1 MRQGEQPEYLRKS
14 GIKYID
20 FEILIRYNVGRYY
33 TGVCLP
39 NIAASG
45 GNMDNNKNSNLKEDI
60 TNKVQSAID
69 SKDFANLNNDITAS
83 VNKALEEL
91 RYQLRYKPVD
101 GQSSATGTSSDT
113 SHAAGESQQA
123 TPASDNTAPRS
134 NVHIGFMSSQT
145 IAYKPPAGVAV
156 KQNSQSVPAT
166 AAGRQSPSVF
176 IPHKPIGKIKGSFY
190 YALGIASTTLVSIS
204 AFVLAIL
211 AMAIPS
217 AVALGPTAVSLFMS
231 LPIWLI
237 LTWRGSHF
245 RKRYTRFQIYMS
257 RLRSKGFA
265 SISELARSVGRS
277 EQYVIRDLQK
287 MLSDG
292 MFLEG
297 HFDEKYTCF
306 IANNTS
312 WQQYIS
318 AQDGY
323 YNRVN
328 SSASAAAQ
336 DTVIDESKKQND
348 RVNSV
353 IRQGSEYIQKIRQI
367 NDDLPDEEISA
378 KLDTLETTIDK
389 IFQHI
394 DEHPEQL
401 PELDKFI
408 QYYMPTT
415 LKLITVYRDFDIQ
428 PIQGENINT
437 AKKEILGTL
446 DTINHAFI
454 KLFDSLF
461 QATAWDV
468 SADISVLE
476 TMLAREG
483 LTKSAFETKGDQ

>member
-1 MRQGEQPEYLRKS
+1 
-14 GIKYID
+14 
-20 FEILIRYNVGRYY
+20 
-33 TGVCLP
+33 
-39 NIAASG
+39 
-45 GNMDNNKNSNLKEDI
+45 MDNNKNSNLKEDI
-60 TNKVQSAID
+60 VNTVQSAID

-83 VNKALEEL
+83 VNRALEEL
-91 RYQLRYKPVD
+91 RYQLRYKPLD
-101 GQSSATGTSSDT
+101 GQPSDT
-113 SHAAGESQQA
+113 G
-123 TPASDNTAPRS
+123 TPASQPPVGTYEAQPSAAASNNSAPRG

-145 IAYKPPAGVAV
+145 IAYKPPTG
-156 KQNSQSVPAT
+156 SSSSVPVKKTASAT
-166 AAGRQSPSVF
+166 PVTTSGKQTPSVF
-176 IPHKPIGKIKGSFY
+176 VPHKPVGKIKGSFY
-190 YALGIASTTLVSIS
+190 YALGVTATTLTAVST
-204 AFVLAIL
+204 FVLAIVG
-211 AMAIPS
+211 S
-217 AVALGPTAVSLFMS
+217 ALPGVSALPITAGALFMS
-231 LPIWLI
+231 LPLWII
-237 LTWRGSHF
+237 LTWRGSSI
-245 RKRYTRFQIYMS
+245 RKRYTRFQMYMS
-257 RLRSKGFA
+257 RLRKSGFA

-287 MLSDG
+287 MLLDG
-292 MFLEG
+292 MFPEG

-312 WQQYIS
+312 WQQYIA

-328 SSASAAAQ
+328 SSSSATNSQ

-348 RVNSV
+348 RVNAV
-353 IRQGSEYIQKIRQI
+353 IKQGTEYIQKIRQI

-378 KLDTLETTIDK
+378 KLDTLETTIVK

-401 PELDKFI
+401 PELDKFM

-415 LKLITVYRDFDIQ
+415 IKLITVYRDFDIQ

-461 QATAWDV
+461 QTTAWDV

-483 LTKSAFETKGDQ
+483 LTKSAFETKGE

>member
-1 MRQGEQPEYLRKS
+1 
-14 GIKYID
+14 
-20 FEILIRYNVGRYY
+20 
-33 TGVCLP
+33 
-39 NIAASG
+39 
-45 GNMDNNKNSNLKEDI
+45 MDNNKNSNLKEEI
-60 TNKVQSAID
+60 VNKVQSAID

-101 GQSSATGTSSDT
+101 GQQSDANNSSQAS
-113 SHAAGESQQA
+113 ASQQSA
-123 TPASDNTAPRS
+123 PASDNTASHS

-145 IAYKPPAGVAV
+145 IAYKPPAGNTSSIPV
-156 KQNSQSVPAT
+156 KRTSSATPAT
-166 AAGRQSPSVF
+166 TSGKQTPSVF
-176 IPHKPIGKIKGSFY
+176 IPHKPVGKIKGSFY
-190 YALGIASTTLVSIS
+190 YALGVTATALTTVGT
-204 AFVLAIL
+204 LAL
-211 AMAIPS
+211 A
-217 AVALGPTAVSLFMS
+217 AVSSALPSVTALSVTTGALFMS
-231 LPIWLI
+231 LPLWLI
-237 LTWRGSHF
+237 LTWRGASI
-245 RKRYTRFQIYMS
+245 RKRYTRFQMYMS
-257 RLRSKGFA
+257 RLRKSGFA

-292 MFLEG
+292 MFPEG

-312 WQQYIS
+312 WQQYIA

-328 SSASAAAQ
+328 SSSSATNSQ

-348 RVNSV
+348 RVNAV
-353 IRQGSEYIQKIRQI
+353 IKQGTEYIQKIHQI

-378 KLDTLETTIDK
+378 KLDTLETTIVK

-401 PELDKFI
+401 PELDKFM

-415 LKLITVYRDFDIQ
+415 IKLITVYRDFDIQ

-461 QATAWDV
+461 QTTAWDV

-483 LTKSAFETKGDQ
+483 LTKSAFETKGE

>member
-1 MRQGEQPEYLRKS
+1 
-14 GIKYID
+14 
-20 FEILIRYNVGRYY
+20 
-33 TGVCLP
+33 
-39 NIAASG
+39 
-45 GNMDNNKNSNLKEDI
+45 MDNNKNSTLKEEI
-60 TNKVQSAID
+60 VNKVQSAID

-83 VNKALEEL
+83 VNRALEEL

-101 GQSSATGTSSDT
+101 GQPSDKASSRIDVSQQSATAYDN
-113 SHAAGESQQA
+113 AA
-123 TPASDNTAPRS
+123 PHS

-145 IAYKPPAGVAV
+145 LAYKPPTG
-156 KQNSQSVPAT
+156 KTSSVPVKRTTSAT
-166 AAGRQSPSVF
+166 PATTSGKQTPSVF
-176 IPHKPIGKIKGSFY
+176 IPHKPVGKIKGSFY
-190 YALGIASTTLVSIS
+190 YALGLTATALTSVGTL
-204 AFVLAIL
+204 ALA
-211 AMAIPS
+211 
-217 AVALGPTAVSLFMS
+217 AVSSALPGVTALSATAGALVLS
-231 LPIWLI
+231 LPLWLI
-237 LTWRGSHF
+237 LTWRGSSI
-245 RKRYTRFQIYMS
+245 RKRYTRFQMYLS
-257 RLRSKGFA
+257 RLRTKGYA

-328 SSASAAAQ
+328 SSASAAKPQ

-348 RVNSV
+348 RVNAV
-353 IRQGSEYIQKIRQI
+353 IKQGTEYINKIHQI

-378 KLDTLETTIDK
+378 KLDTLETTIVK

-401 PELDKFI
+401 PELDKFM

-415 LKLITVYRDFDIQ
+415 IKLITVYRDFDIQ

-483 LTKSAFETKGDQ
+483 LTKSAFETKGEQ

>member
-1 MRQGEQPEYLRKS
+1 
-14 GIKYID
+14 
-20 FEILIRYNVGRYY
+20 
-33 TGVCLP
+33 
-39 NIAASG
+39 
-45 GNMDNNKNSNLKEDI
+45 MDNNKNSNLKEEI
-60 TNKVQSAID
+60 VNKVQSAIE

-83 VNKALEEL
+83 VNRALEEL

-101 GQSSATGTSSDT
+101 GQQPAPNNASYQTGETQPSVT
-113 SHAAGESQQA
+113 
-123 TPASDNTAPRS
+123 ASDNTSPHS

-145 IAYKPPAGVAV
+145 IAYKPPTG
-156 KQNSQSVPAT
+156 KTSSVPVKRTNSAT
-166 AAGRQSPSVF
+166 PATTSGKQTPSVF
-176 IPHKPIGKIKGSFY
+176 IPHKPVGKIKGSFY
-190 YALGIASTTLVSIS
+190 YALGVTSTTLVSVS
-204 AFVLAIL
+204 SFVLFIL
-211 AMAIPS
+211 AGAIPS
-217 AVALGPTAVSLFMS
+217 ASFALVPTAGALFMS
-231 LPIWLI
+231 LPLWLI
-237 LTWRGSHF
+237 LTWRGSSI
-245 RKRYTRFQIYMS
+245 RKRYTRFQMYMS
-257 RLRSKGFA
+257 RLRKSGFA

-292 MFLEG
+292 MFPEG

-312 WQQYIS
+312 WQQYIA

-328 SSASAAAQ
+328 NSASAAKPQ
-336 DTVIDESKKQND
+336 ETVIDESKKQND
-348 RVNSV
+348 RVNAV
-353 IRQGSEYIQKIRQI
+353 IKQGTEYINKIHQI

-378 KLDTLETTIDK
+378 KLDTLETTIVK

-401 PELDKFI
+401 PELDKFM

-415 LKLITVYRDFDIQ
+415 IKLITVYRDFDIQ

-483 LTKSAFETKGDQ
+483 LTKSAFETKGEQ

>member
-1 MRQGEQPEYLRKS
+1 
-14 GIKYID
+14 
-20 FEILIRYNVGRYY
+20 
-33 TGVCLP
+33 
-39 NIAASG
+39 
-45 GNMDNNKNSNLKEDI
+45 MDNNNSNLKEEIRD
-60 TNKVQSAID
+60 KVQSAIE
-69 SKDFANLNNDITAS
+69 SKDFTNLNNDITSS
-83 VNKALEEL
+83 VNSALEEL
-91 RYQLRYKPVD
+91 RYRLRYKPVD
-101 GQSSATGTSSDT
+101 EQPVPNKT
-113 SHAAGESQQA
+113 Q
-123 TPASDNTAPRS
+123 TPVTPNNSAPRN

-145 IAYKPPAGVAV
+145 IAYKPPTGDTAP
-156 KQNSQSVPAT
+156 KQIKRNTSSVPANT
-166 AAGRQSPSVF
+166 QTRQTPAVA
-176 IPHKPIGKIKGSFY
+176 IPHRPVGKIKGSFY
-190 YALGIASTTLVSIS
+190 YALGVTGTALSSLGTL
-204 AFVLAIL
+204 ALA
-211 AMAIPS
+211 
-217 AVALGPTAVSLFMS
+217 AVSS
-231 LPIWLI
+231 ALPSVEALSVTCGALCLSIPLWLI
-237 LTWRGSHF
+237 LTWRGSSI
-245 RKRYTRFQIYMS
+245 RKRYTRFQMYMS
-257 RLRSKGFA
+257 RLRSKGYA

-312 WQQYIS
+312 WQQYMA

-328 SSASAAAQ
+328 SQSAATGTQ
-336 DTVIDESKKQND
+336 DTIIDESKKQND
-348 RVNSV
+348 RVNAV
-353 IRQGSEYIQKIRQI
+353 IKQGTEYIQKIRQI
-367 NDDLPDEEISA
+367 NDELPDEEISS

-437 AKKEILGTL
+437 AKKEILSTL

-483 LTKSAFETKGDQ
+483 LTKSAFETKGE

>member
-1 MRQGEQPEYLRKS
+1 
-14 GIKYID
+14 
-20 FEILIRYNVGRYY
+20 
-33 TGVCLP
+33 
-39 NIAASG
+39 
-45 GNMDNNKNSNLKEDI
+45 MDNKNSNLKEEIRD
-60 TNKVQSAID
+60 KVQSAIE
-69 SKDFANLNNDITAS
+69 SKDFTNLNNDITSS
-83 VNKALEEL
+83 VNSALEEL
-91 RYQLRYKPVD
+91 RYRLRYKPVD
-101 GQSSATGTSSDT
+101 EQPVSNKA
-113 SHAAGESQQA
+113 Q
-123 TPASDNTAPRS
+123 TPVTPDNSAPRS

-145 IAYKPPAGVAV
+145 IAYKPPTGSTSS
-156 KQNSQSVPAT
+156 KQISRNAASVPAKT
-166 AAGRQSPSVF
+166 PGKQAPAVA
-176 IPHKPIGKIKGSFY
+176 IPHRPVGKIKGSFY
-190 YALGIASTTLVSIS
+190 YALGITATALTSVGTL
-204 AFVLAIL
+204 ALA
-211 AMAIPS
+211 
-217 AVALGPTAVSLFMS
+217 AVSSALPSVTALSVTTGGLFMS
-231 LPIWLI
+231 LPFWII
-237 LTWRGSHF
+237 LTWRGSSI
-245 RKRYTRFQIYMS
+245 RKRYTRFQMYMS
-257 RLRSKGFA
+257 RLRSKGYA

-306 IANNTS
+306 IANNAS
-312 WQQYIS
+312 WQQYMA

-328 SSASAAAQ
+328 STASAGTQ
-336 DTVIDESKKQND
+336 DTVIDESKRQND
-348 RVNSV
+348 KVNAV
-353 IRQGSEYIQKIRQI
+353 IKQGTEYIQKIRQI
-367 NDDLPDEEISA
+367 NDELPDEEISS

-483 LTKSAFETKGDQ
+483 LTKSVFETKGE

>member
-1 MRQGEQPEYLRKS
+1 
-14 GIKYID
+14 
-20 FEILIRYNVGRYY
+20 
-33 TGVCLP
+33 
-39 NIAASG
+39 
-45 GNMDNNKNSNLKEDI
+45 
-60 TNKVQSAID
+60 
-69 SKDFANLNNDITAS
+69 
-83 VNKALEEL
+83 
-91 RYQLRYKPVD
+91 
-101 GQSSATGTSSDT
+101 
-113 SHAAGESQQA
+113 
-123 TPASDNTAPRS
+123 
-134 NVHIGFMSSQT
+134 MSSQT
-145 IAYKPPAGVAV
+145 LAYKPPTG
-156 KQNSQSVPAT
+156 KTSSVPVKRTNSAT
-166 AAGRQSPSVF
+166 PATTSGKQTPSVF
-176 IPHKPIGKIKGSFY
+176 IPHKPVGKIKGSFY
-190 YALGIASTTLVSIS
+190 YALGLTATALTSVGTL
-204 AFVLAIL
+204 ALA
-211 AMAIPS
+211 
-217 AVALGPTAVSLFMS
+217 AVSSALPSVTALSATAGALVLS
-231 LPIWLI
+231 LPLWLI
-237 LTWRGSHF
+237 LTWRGSAI
-245 RKRYTRFQIYMS
+245 RKRYTRFQMYMS
-257 RLRSKGFA
+257 RLRTKGYA

-292 MFLEG
+292 MFPEG

-328 SSASAAAQ
+328 NSASAAKPQ
-336 DTVIDESKKQND
+336 ETVIDESKKQND
-348 RVNSV
+348 RVNAV
-353 IRQGSEYIQKIRQI
+353 IKQGTEYINKIHQI

-378 KLDTLETTIDK
+378 KLDTLETTIVK

-401 PELDKFI
+401 PELDKFM

-415 LKLITVYRDFDIQ
+415 IKLITVYRDFDIQ

-483 LTKSAFETKGDQ
+483 LTKSAFETKGEQ